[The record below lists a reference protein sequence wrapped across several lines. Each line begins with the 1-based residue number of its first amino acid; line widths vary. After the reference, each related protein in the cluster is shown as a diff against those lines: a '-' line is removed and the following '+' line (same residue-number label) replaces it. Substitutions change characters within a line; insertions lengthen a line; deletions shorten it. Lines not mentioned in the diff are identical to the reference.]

1 VELRN
6 PNKSHYPLVLALL
19 ERCFQPAWEPQ
30 ALADR
35 IYYDPHY
42 DPSHVWMAREQ
53 GKVLGFLV
61 TTLDGD
67 KAYLKLL
74 AVDPEAR
81 RKGLATDML
90 SRAEYRSSGEGAKAL
105 LIEGTPP
112 FEFLPGVPPG
122 SEAEAFFRSQGYSSS
137 PAEVLWV
144 AVDEA
149 AAKAAEGFDKS
160 AAARFAQKTVGQAWP
175 WVEETLG
182 YQPPRMAYSPG
193 QGLILAEPGHS
204 LGPLWL
210 DPAASDGSAETLI
223 ASGRAI
229 AQSLPVIEPR
239 GLRFFQVAGSQGLPV
254 GSPYTTQSLYHFR
267 KTLT

>member
-19 ERCFQPAWEPQ
+19 QRCFQPAWEPQ

-67 KAYLKLL
+67 QAYLKLL

-90 SRAEYRSSGEGAKAL
+90 SRAEYRLSGEGAKTL
-105 LIEGTPP
+105 QVEGTAP
-112 FEFLPGVPPG
+112 FEFLPGVLPG
-122 SEAEAFFRSQGYSSS
+122 SEAEGFFRSQGYSADS
-137 PAEVLWV
+137 AEVSWLPV
-144 AVDEA
+144 EEA
-149 AAKAAEGFDKS
+149 AVKSAESFDKAA
-160 AAARFAQKTVGQAWP
+160 AAAFGQKNAGQAWP

-182 YQPPRMAYSPG
+182 YQPPRMVYVPG

-210 DPAASDGSAETLI
+210 DSAASGTGVEALI
-223 ASGRAI
+223 AAGRAI

-239 GLRFFQVAGSQGLPV
+239 GLRFFQVPGSGGIPLGV
-254 GSPYTTQSLYHFR
+254 RYTTQSLYHFR
-267 KTLT
+267 KTLA